1 LVPPLSSPTTT
12 HDALAAIAN
21 PLPAPDSSAD
31 RPPRKK
37 PEQGRDPTRILTR
50 AGLRFRASQPAAE
63 ASSPE
68 DPLIKI
74 SDVRYAVRLWRQHP
88 TLVVVAALSLG
99 LGVGA
104 TATMYSVVNRVTH
117 YELGFADVDRLAV
130 LWTTDPEKGINQQP
144 PNWEIVQA
152 VLEHG
157 RSFES
162 FGFFQGGG
170 APVTLSAT
178 TETSRVSQMPVDGN
192 ALTIVGVA
200 PLLGRTYRPED
211 FDDLIKQKEARSIVV
226 SYDTWQRRLGGA
238 KDVIGTTIR
247 IDGEP
252 RTIVGV
258 MPRDFSLV
266 PWADDIAFWAANDL
280 SKIAQARWM
289 IAVGRL
295 KPGVSVAAAEAE
307 SAAISRRI
315 LESRGEK
322 PGAAGAKV
330 VLLHEA
336 FFGGARDGLTFL
348 LGAVSF
354 VLLIACANVANLLL
368 AVGNARQKELALR
381 ASVGAGRKRLL
392 QQLLTENLLLSLV
405 GCTIGLLLAFWGTR
419 LFALVVPQG
428 FPELLRHVSIDL
440 RVLGFALLVSVFSSL
455 LFGLLP
461 ALQASRVDLNEVL
474 KEGGRGAGSPRRRGR
489 SALLVA
495 EVSLSMVLLVGAGLM
510 MRAFLREQSDLPG
523 FDTQRLLTADILLG
537 GTKYF
542 DKTPQDT
549 NLVTPQAELFY
560 DQILEGVRAL
570 PGVRRASLISRLPMD
585 VWTVPFAIV
594 GKPAA
599 EPGPRGGPRADLNEV
614 EPQLLDTLGIRLL
627 RGRGIEERDTASSPW
642 VAVVNKT
649 FADRFFSGQDP
660 LGQAIRLSMGDPV
673 PGLSVDE
680 PQPRE
685 IVGVVADV
693 TYPSFFTEHP
703 AAVYVPQ
710 KQHVWQY
717 PREDEWLHT
726 RKVLAVRASVDPLTL
741 VRPIEGV
748 VARIDRDQAAHDF
761 MTMDRKVASS
771 PSVTTS
777 RFFAS
782 LFLIF
787 GVLAI
792 LLAMVGVYGVMSW
805 VVGQRTG
812 EFGIRMALGARAR
825 DVIAMLLGQS
835 MKPILLGVAL
845 GMAGGFGLS
854 AALNS
859 VFWRMTGVDP
869 LVFGGIS
876 ALMIGASLLAAWVP
890 VNRVTRIDPQQA
902 LRYE

>member
-1 LVPPLSSPTTT
+1 
-12 HDALAAIAN
+12 
-21 PLPAPDSSAD
+21 
-31 RPPRKK
+31 
-37 PEQGRDPTRILTR
+37 
-50 AGLRFRASQPAAE
+50 
-63 ASSPE
+63 
-68 DPLIKI
+68 LIRL
-74 SDVRYAVRLWRQHP
+74 SDVRYSFRLWKQHP
-88 TLVVVAALSLG
+88 TLVVVASLSLG

-104 TATMYSVVNRVTH
+104 TATMYSVVNRVAH

-130 LWTTDPEKGINQQP
+130 LWSTDPEKGIPQQS

-157 RSFES
+157 GSFEA
-162 FGFFQGGG
+162 FGFFQGDG

-192 ALTIVGVA
+192 ALSIVGVP
-200 PLLGRTYRPED
+200 PLLGRTYGPED
-211 FDDLIKQKEARSIVV
+211 FNDLIKQKEARSIVV
-226 SYDTWQRRLGGA
+226 SYDTWQRLLGGT
-238 KDVIGTTIR
+238 KEVIGTTIR

-252 RTIVGV
+252 RNVIGV
-258 MPRDFSLV
+258 MPRNFSLV
-266 PWADDIAFWAANDL
+266 PWTDNIAFWAANDL

-307 SAAISRRI
+307 ATAISRRI

-322 PGAAGAKV
+322 PGHSGAKV

-336 FFGGARDGLTFL
+336 FFGGARNGLTFL

-368 AVGNARQKELALR
+368 AAGTARQKELALR
-381 ASVGAGRKRLL
+381 ASVGAGRRRLM
-392 QQLLTENLLLSLV
+392 QQHVTENLLLSLV
-405 GCTIGLLLAFWGTR
+405 GCAFGLILAFWGTR
-419 LFALVVPQG
+419 LFALIVPIG
-428 FPELLRHVSIDL
+428 FPELLRQVKIDG
-440 RVLGFALLVSVFSSL
+440 RVLGFALAISLASSL

-461 ALQASRVDLNEVL
+461 ALQASRIDLNEVL
-474 KEGGRGAGSPRRRGR
+474 KEGGRGSSGPRRRGR

-510 MRAFLREQSDLPG
+510 MRGFLREQSDLPG

-537 GTKYF
+537 GTTYF
-542 DKTPQDT
+542 DKTPQDM
-549 NLVTPQAELFY
+549 NLVTPQAEIFF
-560 DQILEGVRAL
+560 DQVLERVRAL
-570 PGVRRASLISRLPMD
+570 PGVTRAAVISRLPMD

-594 GKPAA
+594 GKAA
-599 EPGPRGGPRADLNEV
+599 PEPGRGPRADLNEV
-614 EPQLLDTLGIRLL
+614 DSQLLDTLGIRLL
-627 RGRGIEERDTASSPW
+627 RGRGIEERDVASAPW

-649 FADRFFSGQDP
+649 FADRHFPNQDP
-660 LGQAIRLSMGDPV
+660 IGQAIRLSMGDPV
-673 PGLSVDE
+673 PGLPVEE
-680 PQPRE
+680 PRPRE

-693 TYPSFFTEHP
+693 TYPSFFTEP
-703 AAVYVPQ
+703 TAAVYIPFR
-710 KQHVWQY
+710 QHVWQY

-726 RKVLAVRASVDPLTL
+726 RKVLAVRTSVDPLTL

-748 VARIDRDQAAHDF
+748 LAQVDRDQAAHDF
-761 MTMDRKVASS
+761 MTMERRVASS
-771 PSVTTS
+771 PSVTNS

-782 LFLIF
+782 LFIVF
-787 GVLAI
+787 GALAI

-825 DVIAMLLGQS
+825 DVVTMLLGQS
-835 MKPILLGVAL
+835 LKPILLGVAL
-845 GMAGGFGLS
+845 GVVGGFGLS
-854 AALNS
+854 RALNS
-859 VFWRMTGVDP
+859 IFWRMTAADP
-869 LVFGGIS
+869 LVFGTIS
-876 ALMIGASLLAAWVP
+876 ARMVAAALAAAWVP
-890 VNRVTRIDPQQA
+890 VNRVTRIDPQVA